1 MQKIQFQVNIHAPA
15 SKVYDV
21 MLGLSNKT
29 TYEQWTAMFNPTSTY
44 KGSWEQGSKML
55 FIGVDENGKQGGMV
69 SEIEVLEPAVFVSIR
84 HYGILDGDVELT
96 SGEMVEQWAGSHENY
111 LFREEHGITTVTVE
125 MDIVETY
132 LDYFNSTYPS
142 ALNKLKEVAEQ

>member
-111 LFREEHGITTVTVE
+111 LFREEQGITTVTVE